1 MINSVAAGK
10 KTARITDMKA
20 ITQWIISRWIADYTQ
35 VNSIKVRA
43 RYGALE
49 AWVSIITNTLLFVVK
64 IIMGLLISSVAVIG
78 DSVHTLSD
86 TGTSIV
92 ILIGFHL
99 AKKPGDR
106 EHPFGHER
114 MESIAAVVVAVLLAV
129 AGFELL
135 KSAILRIIHPVI
147 EQTQIS
153 WTVGLILAGTILVKE
168 LMARFARNLAR
179 IIQSKSLE
187 ADFWHHRSDALSTV
201 LVLAGLLLVRLGY
214 NYIDGVAGVGVAV
227 IVIYSAYAI
236 MRDAITPLLG
246 ERPSRELLADID
258 RIALSVKGVQG
269 IHDVIVHR
277 YGQVN
282 MISLHIEVLEDKSI
296 NILHDISEEVEA
308 KLENQLGGSAVVHID
323 PFNKDHPRYQEIHQT
338 IKKVT
343 DADERVTGFHDLR
356 LVGYGKMVKA
366 IFDVNITDQVA
377 GRQIDQLKQDLRS
390 ELAKKLPDIRLVIK
404 VEPPYAYSGP
414 AGLPG

>member
-1 MINSVAAGK
+1 M
-10 KTARITDMKA
+10 
-20 ITQWIISRWIADYTQ
+20 
-35 VNSIKVRA
+35 VRA

-49 AWVSIITNTLLFVVK
+49 AWVSIVTNMLLFVVK
-64 IIMGLLISSVAVIG
+64 LVIGLWISSVAVIG

-92 ILIGFHL
+92 ILIGFRL

-129 AGFELL
+129 VGFELL
-135 KSAILRIIHPVI
+135 KSAVLRIIHPVI

-153 WTVGLILAGTILVKE
+153 WTIGIILAATILVKE
-168 LMARFARNLAR
+168 LMARFARDLAQ

-187 ADFWHHRSDALSTV
+187 ADFWHHRSDAISTV
-201 LVLAGLLLVRLGY
+201 LVLAGLVLVRLGY
-214 NYIDGVAGVGVAV
+214 NYVDGVAGVGLAL
-227 IVIYSAYAI
+227 IVIYSGYAI

-258 RIALSVKGVQG
+258 RIALGVKGVQG
-269 IHDVIVHR
+269 VHDVIVHR

-296 NILHDISEEVEA
+296 NVLHDISEQVEA
-308 KLENQLGGSAVVHID
+308 KLENHLGGSAVVHID
-323 PFNKDHPRYQEIHQT
+323 PFNKDHPRYDEIHQA
-338 IKKVT
+338 IKQVT
-343 DADERVTGFHDLR
+343 EADERVAGFHDLR
-356 LVGYGKMVKA
+356 IVGHSRQIKA
-366 IFDVNITDQVA
+366 IFDVNITDKVA
-377 GRQIDQLKQDLRS
+377 SQQIDQLKQDLRG
-390 ELAKKLPDIRLVIK
+390 ELAKKLHDVRLVIK
-404 VEPPYAYSGP
+404 VEPRYAYSGQNK
-414 AGLPG
+414 